1 MSALAERAFALR
13 RTAAIAG
20 ARPGTF
26 LLNIL
31 LCATGLAIPLFVA
44 ALLHAATPW
53 AQRITAGPEISV
65 FVTLGATRTDLES
78 LRGKLATLEGVA
90 DVRLIPRDQALAE
103 LSRRA
108 GLAGAADTRAN
119 PLPDVLVAR
128 FSLATQP
135 GVVERAA
142 AAVKGWAGVD
152 AVQSDIEW
160 HRRLLTLGRALV
172 AVLAALGAL
181 AVVLIVLVLATA
193 AQSQVRLRQEE
204 TTVLQLVGAR
214 PSFIIRP
221 YAYASALTLGL
232 GATLA
237 LALAILAVRLI
248 EPRVAALAAVYGQ
261 AINWP
266 SLPLAFVAAFVAS
279 AAIAGWATGWIGAR
293 SAAQRSDSL

>member
-13 RTAAIAG
+13 RTAAIVG

-44 ALLHAATPW
+44 ALLHAASPW

-65 FVTLGATRTDLES
+65 FVTLGTARTDLES

-128 FSLATQP
+128 FGMTTPSGA
-135 GVVERAA
+135 VERAA
-142 AAVKGWAGVD
+142 ASVKSWAGVD

-160 HRRLLTLGRALV
+160 HRRLVALGRALV
-172 AVLAALGAL
+172 AVLAAVGAL
-181 AVVLIVLVLATA
+181 ALVLIILVLVTA

-204 TTVLQLVGAR
+204 TSVLQLVGAR

-232 GATLA
+232 GAMLS

-248 EPRVAALAAVYGQ
+248 EPRVAALASVYGQ

-266 SLPLAFVAAFVAS
+266 SLPLGFVAAFVAS
-279 AAIAGWATGWIGAR
+279 AAIAGWAAGWIGAS
-293 SAAQRSDSL
+293 SAAQRSDSM

>member
-20 ARPGTF
+20 AGPGTF

-31 LCATGLAIPLFVA
+31 LCAAGLAIPLFIA
-44 ALLHAATPW
+44 ALLYAATPW
-53 AQRITAGPEISV
+53 SQRITAGPEISV
-65 FVTLGATRTDLES
+65 FVALGTARSELEA
-78 LRGKLATLEGVA
+78 LRGKLAAVEGVT

-108 GLAGAADTRAN
+108 GLASPADTRAN

-128 FSLATQP
+128 FGMTTQP

-160 HRRLLTLGRALV
+160 HRRLAAIGRALV
-172 AVLAALGAL
+172 AVLAAVGAMTL
-181 AVVLIVLVLATA
+181 VLILLVLVTA

-204 TTVLQLVGAR
+204 TDLLQLVGAR
-214 PSFIIRP
+214 PSFINRP

-232 GATLA
+232 GAMLSLA
-237 LALAILAVRLI
+237 LSITAVRLI
-248 EPRVAALAAVYGQ
+248 EPRVTALAAVYGQ
-261 AINWP
+261 TLDWP
-266 SLPLAFVAAFVAS
+266 RLTLGFAAAFVV
-279 AAIAGWATGWIGAR
+279 AAALVGWTAGWIGAV
-293 SAAQRSDSL
+293 SATQRSDSM

>member
-13 RTAAIAG
+13 RTAAIAS

-44 ALLHAATPW
+44 ALLHAAAPW

-65 FVTLGATRTDLES
+65 FVTLGTARSDLEA
-78 LRGKLATLEGVA
+78 LRAKLATLEGVA

-108 GLAGAADTRAN
+108 GLASAADTRAN
-119 PLPDVLVAR
+119 PLPDVLVTR

-160 HRRLLTLGRALV
+160 HRRLLALGRALV

-181 AVVLIVLVLATA
+181 AVVLIVLVLVTA

-214 PSFIIRP
+214 TSFIVRP

-232 GATLA
+232 GAMLA
-237 LALAILAVRLI
+237 LAITILAVRLI
-248 EPRVAALAAVYGQ
+248 EPRLAAFAAVYGQ
-261 AINWP
+261 VITWP
-266 SLPLAFVAAFVAS
+266 TLPLGFAAALVAG
-279 AAIAGWATGWIGAR
+279 AAIAGWAAGWLGANNT
-293 SAAQRSDSL
+293 AQRLKDM